1 MKVIRTPEDFYELIN
16 STKAV
21 LFLNFAWSGYTKI
34 TVPYIRN
41 WMQNSTVLNRYNID
55 TFEFFPEDEMN
66 TLYMDWLNKQEQGGR
81 KILPQLKNYGYG
93 DVVWFQNGEAVKG
106 LSLVNEIKKRNLT
119 RSQHGQDTYDALPNS
134 QQTEDIQKFTF
145 QLFEDTSNDIFK

>member
-1 MKVIRTPEDFYELIN
+1 
-16 STKAV
+16 
-21 LFLNFAWSGYTKI
+21 
-34 TVPYIRN
+34 
-41 WMQNSTVLNRYNID
+41 
-55 TFEFFPEDEMN
+55 MN

-81 KILPQLKNYGYG
+81 KIFPQLKNYGYG